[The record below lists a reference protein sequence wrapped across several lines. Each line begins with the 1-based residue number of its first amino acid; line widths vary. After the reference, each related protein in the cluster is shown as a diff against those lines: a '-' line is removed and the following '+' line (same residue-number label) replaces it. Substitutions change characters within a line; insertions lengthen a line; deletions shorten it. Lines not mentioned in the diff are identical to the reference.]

1 VASAT
6 TANEDD
12 TRRIVK
18 AALERVM
25 VNNDVAS
32 GAEDVIS
39 TCQSEREEEKREAGK
54 KWLSAFHLSH

>member
-32 GAEDVIS
+32 GAE
-39 TCQSEREEEKREAGK
+39 E
-54 KWLSAFHLSH
+54 